1 MWQYFIRLIIVCFV
15 FGSKT
20 NTFYLYFINIMWEL
34 KNLLK
39 IWFDKGN
46 NQFPQGV
53 SLVIDVVIVY
63 FQLLLFNNY
72 IKVNVQTI

>member
-1 MWQYFIRLIIVCFV
+1 
-15 FGSKT
+15 
-20 NTFYLYFINIMWEL
+20 MWEL